1 MAGPYYLSE
10 SGSDSTGDGSQGNP
24 WRSFA
29 PVIAALTNPVT
40 ASVTVYLAGTVA
52 SPQSYPAASF
62 DGVVF
67 LGNAAL
73 IVQPTAFLLAN
84 YNGGYDPFAAA
95 NTGVLDPE
103 SAKPAKIAGAGA
115 AALAMINGSGCIQLY
130 GVEIDGGTGAAVLT
144 GERSNTEL
152 RYCRIDTDGSV
163 GVLVQGQAKALIEN
177 SLVQSAGTAG
187 IGAFGHSLVQIAG
200 ETIIRE
206 CGQYGIV
213 AYNDSTIE
221 FQAWPLQPRKKFV
234 TTIETTSP
242 RMKYA
247 AMFAAANST
256 LHIIDRG
263 FLNDPSI
270 AQVKILNRNL
280 HQSDEYF
287 GVALDSHSTL
297 LNSKR
302 LSFADPTINEG
313 KDTVPD
319 DQQIVRS
326 PGDQCVAID

>member
-1 MAGPYYLSE
+1 
-10 SGSDSTGDGSQGNP
+10 
-24 WRSFA
+24 
-29 PVIAALTNPVT
+29 
-40 ASVTVYLAGTVA
+40 
-52 SPQSYPAASF
+52 
-62 DGVVF
+62 VF
-67 LGNAAL
+67 
-73 IVQPTAFLLAN
+73 V
-84 YNGGYDPFAAA
+84 
-95 NTGVLDPE
+95 
-103 SAKPAKIAGAGA
+103 
-115 AALAMINGSGCIQLY
+115 
-130 GVEIDGGTGAAVLT
+130 
-144 GERSNTEL
+144 R
-152 RYCRIDTDGSV
+152 
-163 GVLVQGQAKALIEN
+163 
-177 SLVQSAGTAG
+177 SLVTEG
-187 IGAFGHSLVQIAG
+187 FGLFEPRRAHDGDATGGLRRGSM
-200 ETIIRE
+200 
-206 CGQYGIV
+206 V

-221 FQAWPLQPRKKFV
+221 FQAWALQPRKKFV

-280 HQSDEYF
+280 HKSDEYL

-302 LSFADPTINEG
+302 LSFSDPTINEG